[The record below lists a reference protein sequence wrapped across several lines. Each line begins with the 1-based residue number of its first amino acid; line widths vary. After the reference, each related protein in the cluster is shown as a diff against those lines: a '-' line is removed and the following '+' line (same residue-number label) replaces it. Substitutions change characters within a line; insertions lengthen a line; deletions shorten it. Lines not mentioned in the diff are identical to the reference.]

1 MSAPKFVF
9 KVRLTLFSLEER
21 RTQLVRERD
30 ELLAQGQQ
38 RQSKEEDWDKR
49 TETLAKARAICF
61 CLHSLY

>member
-1 MSAPKFVF
+1 M
-9 KVRLTLFSLEER
+9 RLTLFSMEER

-49 TETLAKARAICF
+49 TERLAKAWTIRF